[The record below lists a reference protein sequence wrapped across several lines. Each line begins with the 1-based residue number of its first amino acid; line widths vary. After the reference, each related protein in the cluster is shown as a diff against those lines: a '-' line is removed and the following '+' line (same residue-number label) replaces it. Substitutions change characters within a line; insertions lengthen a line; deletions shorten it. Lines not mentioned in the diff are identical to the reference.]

1 MTVRGKDTGK
11 HNAPSRHTSS
21 YALYRQTHQR
31 FSHPLPLL
39 EAGGYFFFS
48 CGSLRPSQLRNHL
61 AGVLRPHFQHGNNTP
76 SKLSKHT
83 FFPKQIRR
91 ISSLYRAVYEGMKP
105 WHTDTY
111 RYVFFVICSRFKKK
125 P

>member
-1 MTVRGKDTGK
+1 MTVRGKETGK

-21 YALYRQTHQR
+21 YALYHQNHQR

-39 EAGGYFFFS
+39 EAGEYFFS
-48 CGSLRPSQLRNHL
+48 CGSLRPSQLWNHL
-61 AGVLRPHFQHGNNTP
+61 AGVLRTHFQHGNNTP

-111 RYVFFVICSRFKKK
+111 RYLFFIICSRFKKK

>member
-1 MTVRGKDTGK
+1 MTVRGKETGK
-11 HNAPSRHTSS
+11 QTLPPGTPAPMPFITKTINTFPILSPS
-21 YALYRQTHQR
+21 LRQE
-31 FSHPLPLL
+31 SI
-39 EAGGYFFFS
+39 FFS
-48 CGSLRPSQLRNHL
+48 CGSLRPSQLWNHL
-61 AGVLRPHFQHGNNTP
+61 AGVLRTHFQHGNNTP

-91 ISSLYRAVYEGMKP
+91 ISSLYRTVYEGMKP

-111 RYVFFVICSRFKKK
+111 RYLFFIICSRFKKK